1 VSWNPAGLDDEGGS
15 GEQGEDLLEEVV
27 ELGVMAEAFT
37 KSVDTDLAV
46 REDDTT
52 GWGSLRGSKKVGD
65 GHTDSPGFT
74 KVVGAEAEAG
84 RQPNGGEPRLHD
96 EGARSGRA
104 WVGDGGAIC
113 VDNRTSRGYFANEL
127 GSIVFGGEKL
137 SRGAFGGLPE
147 AFRGGG
153 FGGVPNPDEVEGGGS
168 DQRTA
173 EVVRMPF
180 ITRRIVIQT
189 E

>member
-1 VSWNPAGLDDEGGS
+1 MHN
-15 GEQGEDLLEEVV
+15 
-27 ELGVMAEAFT
+27 
-37 KSVDTDLAV
+37 
-46 REDDTT
+46 
-52 GWGSLRGSKKVGD
+52 
-65 GHTDSPGFT
+65 
-74 KVVGAEAEAG
+74 
-84 RQPNGGEPRLHD
+84 
-96 EGARSGRA
+96 EGARPRRA
-104 WVGDGGAIC
+104 WVGDGRAIC
-113 VDNRTSRGYFANEL
+113 VDSRTCRGYSANEL
-127 GSIVFGGEKL
+127 GSIVFGGKKL